1 MSKRQGLASK
11 LLAVLGGAGLAI
23 GICALRASAQEDAPV
38 PPPWTVANYAN
49 RYVCNVESTTSV
61 PTTPPVPGVGQNYF
75 TGVMLI
81 NPNGR
86 GGYQGGTLLAS
97 LTPFTGV
104 APTGNA
110 LVNFC
115 AYSLSPT
122 LSRYSINTNGIG
134 AESQT
139 WALNAGQNPSCAPS
153 FTMTN
158 SIVLRN
164 NSTANGVVPRTDF
177 TTDNFLG
184 LHSTGNDPGHGYC
197 LK

>member
-1 MSKRQGLASK
+1 MLKRQGLASK

-23 GICALRASAQEDAPV
+23 GICAARASAQATI
-38 PPPWTVANYAN
+38 PPPWKVANYAN
-49 RYVCNVESTTSV
+49 RYICNVESTTSV
-61 PTTPPVPGVGQNYF
+61 PMTPPAPGVGQNYF

-110 LVNFC
+110 SVNFC
-115 AYSLSPT
+115 AYSLSPS
-122 LSRYSINTNGIG
+122 LSRYTVNANGIG
-134 AESQT
+134 LEILT
-139 WALNAGQNPSCAPS
+139 WVLNGAQNPLCAPG
-153 FTMTN
+153 FTMTD
-158 SIVLRN
+158 SIVIRN
-164 NSTANGVVPRTDF
+164 NVTANNTVPRTDF

-184 LHSTGNDPGHGYC
+184 LHSIGEDPGHGYC

>member
-23 GICALRASAQEDAPV
+23 GICAARASAQATI

-49 RYVCNVESTTSV
+49 RYICNVESTTSA
-61 PTTPPVPGVGQNYF
+61 PTVGGQNYF

-86 GGYQGGTLLAS
+86 GGYQGGSLLAS

-122 LSRYSINTNGIG
+122 LSHYSVNTNGIA
-134 AESQT
+134 AEILT
-139 WALNAGQNPSCAPS
+139 WGLNAGQNASCAPS
-153 FTMTN
+153 FSMTN
-158 SIVLRN
+158 STMLRN
-164 NSTANGVVPRTDF
+164 NSTANNVVPRTDF

-184 LHSTGNDPGHGYC
+184 LHSVTVNDPGHGYC